1 VSSYEQ
7 GERIRVAIDVCAQQR
22 GIVYGV
28 SLGLTLDH
36 CSFADP
42 CAFDSA
48 ATVRQGLSKGMGGLR
63 SETGPTADRTTER
76 LGGSQRFDHVPT
88 SSWLE
93 LIRADNSPDTVSSAG
108 RGAPAPQVRFLAP
121 SAKFRRVMRNVVRA
135 LKVMI
140 AVGAAITLLAP
151 AAEAEPLLQQIA
163 VAHRGGAVTT
173 FGEGTML
180 SYQDAVKNGAN
191 ILEGDIHWT
200 KDSPN
205 DSDSVG
211 SILIIHD
218 STLDRITNCSGSVSS
233 WYWSSIRDKCYVNVG
248 VSSRPRLIRINDL
261 VAYATP
267 LGKTLAI
274 NLKNSTLTTA
284 QAKQLWGHLKNSK
297 VHLHASW
304 SNRAALY
311 KVRDQD
317 RADSTR
323 SINYALSTDGAG
335 GWPSV
340 ERVKSF
346 GTFLYAK
353 KSIPPS
359 QMATYKNADPK
370 INVILWTGN
379 DEEDYVE
386 MTKLEPYGVIVD
398 DVEHFQ
404 AWRQTQI

>member
-1 VSSYEQ
+1 
-7 GERIRVAIDVCAQQR
+7 
-22 GIVYGV
+22 
-28 SLGLTLDH
+28 
-36 CSFADP
+36 
-42 CAFDSA
+42 
-48 ATVRQGLSKGMGGLR
+48 
-63 SETGPTADRTTER
+63 
-76 LGGSQRFDHVPT
+76 
-88 SSWLE
+88 
-93 LIRADNSPDTVSSAG
+93 
-108 RGAPAPQVRFLAP
+108 
-121 SAKFRRVMRNVVRA
+121 MRNVVRA
-135 LKVMI
+135 LKAMI
-140 AVGAAITLLAP
+140 AVGAVITLLAP

-163 VAHRGGAVTT
+163 VAHRGGAVTR

-180 SYQDAVKNGAN
+180 SYQDAVKNGAK

-218 STLDRITNCSGSVSS
+218 STLDRLTNCSGSVSS

-248 VSSRPRLIRINDL
+248 VKGVNPPPRLIRINDL
-261 VAYATP
+261 VAYANP

-359 QMATYKNADPK
+359 QMATYKNANPK

-379 DEEDYVE
+379 DEEDYE
-386 MTKLEPYGVIVD
+386 QMTALEPYGVIVD
-398 DVEHFQ
+398 DVADFQ
-404 AWRQTQI
+404 KWRKEQI